1 MRGAQGLRFAFD
13 QRTAAVGRFNAKD
26 HFCGFCTSRSQQPRQ
41 ADDLAGT
48 DLQIERCDRAF
59 FAKTTE
65 GRHRFVTQQRAAR
78 TLQRVGIQFPTEHH
92 LHQFDLRQFA
102 GFATAD
108 KAAVTQNGDPIADLI
123 DLIEKMGNEDQAD
136 AAIAQMPH
144 QTE

>member
-1 MRGAQGLRFAFD
+1 M
-13 QRTAAVGRFNAKD
+13 
-26 HFCGFCTSRSQQPRQ
+26 
-41 ADDLAGT
+41 
-48 DLQIERCDRAF
+48 
-59 FAKTTE
+59 
-65 GRHRFVTQQRAAR
+65 
-78 TLQRVGIQFPTEHH
+78 GIQFPTEHH

-144 QTE
+144 QTEQHLDFLGIQAGGGFVEDQYFRRQIDSPANGDNLLHRHRKTV